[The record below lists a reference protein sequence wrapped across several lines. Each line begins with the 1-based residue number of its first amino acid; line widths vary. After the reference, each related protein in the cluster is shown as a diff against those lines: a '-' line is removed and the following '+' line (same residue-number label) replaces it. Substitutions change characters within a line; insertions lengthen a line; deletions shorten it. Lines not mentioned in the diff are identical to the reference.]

1 MLVFL
6 VHLFGLCLI
15 ISVLMLAAVVAYYY
29 FKTPKEPRSVE
40 VLEAKLEHCYEH
52 SLGKMDFLK
61 RWLLLSELIRA
72 QTKAMGSDDSL
83 LGALALPGGRVAG
96 PQVVKL
102 LDARECYRRA
112 REKAIASRG
121 GNAWRDDP
129 TVVHCVDSKHWFG
142 WSPPNFRTLYLG
154 QIEVDSADFWTNR
167 LLSSSSRST
176 AKESGP
182 NRLITRTLKSG

>member
-6 VHLFGLCLI
+6 VQLFGLCLI
-15 ISVLMLAAVVAYYY
+15 ISVLMLAVVVAYFY
-29 FKTPKEPRSVE
+29 FKTKNLRTPRSVE

-72 QTKAMGSDDSL
+72 QTKAMGPDDYL
-83 LGALALPGGRVAG
+83 PGTLALPGGRVAG

-129 TVVHCVDSKHWFG
+129 TVVRCAEEVEAAQAGLPKIAG
-142 WSPPNFRTLYLG
+142 APPVEWPAVADQVEAKGLLAWGPRLG
-154 QIEVDSADFWTNR
+154 TKKD
-167 LLSSSSRST
+167 
-176 AKESGP
+176 
-182 NRLITRTLKSG
+182 

>member
-72 QTKAMGSDDSL
+72 QTKAMGSDDSPP
-83 LGALALPGGRVAG
+83 GALALPGGRVAG

-112 REKAIASRG
+112 RGKAIASRG
-121 GNAWRDDP
+121 SNAWRDDP

-176 AKESGP
+176 AESLASKP
-182 NRLITRTLKSG
+182 SNTLTLK

>member
-15 ISVLMLAAVVAYYY
+15 MSVLMLAAVVAYFYL
-29 FKTPKEPRSVE
+29 KTPKEPRSVE

-72 QTKAMGSDDSL
+72 QTKAMGSDDYL
-83 LGALALPGGRVAG
+83 PGTLAVPGGRVAG

-121 GNAWRDDP
+121 SNAWRDDP
-129 TVVHCVDSKHWFG
+129 TVVRCAEEVEAAQAGLPKIAG
-142 WSPPNFRTLYLG
+142 APPVEWPAVADQVEAKGLLTWGPRLG
-154 QIEVDSADFWTNR
+154 TKKD
-167 LLSSSSRST
+167 
-176 AKESGP
+176 
-182 NRLITRTLKSG
+182 